1 MRVHAQKIFFFF
13 TDLVCNQKSLETM
26 IWSIKFPSKD
36 NFQSLAQ
43 CQELCLG
50 IFFYFFFIFK
60 IQSFITLL
68 FKG

>member
-1 MRVHAQKIFFFF
+1 MSKYPYIEGACSKDFFF

-36 NFQSLAQ
+36 NFQSIAQ

-50 IFFYFFFIFK
+50 IFFLFFFF
-60 IQSFITLL
+60 F
-68 FKG
+68 